1 MNFVVAVLSF
11 RAHLRAHPIHQVLVV
26 GDVFAADLAAI
37 VYNYFHPVRL
47 QLHHELTS
55 FMCCGPGYLAHTL
68 EVGRANEEQVT
79 TSSASVADVTGAGV
93 ATITDLEDR
102 ASTIDTMHLRIIVD
116 RSKKKDMVLL
126 RRGIGDDTVKNST

>member
-1 MNFVVAVLSF
+1 MTMKFVVAVLSF
-11 RAHLRAHPIHQVLVV
+11 RAHLRVHPIRQVLVV

-37 VYNYFHPVRL
+37 VYTYYHPVRL
-47 QLHHELTS
+47 QLRHKLTS

-68 EVGRANEEQVT
+68 EVVRANEEPVT

-102 ASTIDTMHLRIIVD
+102 ASTIGTMHLRI
-116 RSKKKDMVLL
+116 MV
-126 RRGIGDDTVKNST
+126 N